1 MPHLPSPQT
10 FPFGKGRKGNVPL
23 LRGEDNACRLRA
35 AGVLFGIR
43 RREVK
48 DATGAYSVRR
58 DGLKREERFPYR
70 EHVVAGEL
78 FLKGFSVGGC
88 GLRGGPVAPWE
99 GIRDKGHPRMGAC
112 DFPGCSEARSV

>member
-1 MPHLPSPQT
+1 MS
-10 FPFGKGRKGNVPL
+10 PL

-88 GLRGGPVAPWE
+88 GLRGGLLRRGKASV
-99 GIRDKGHPRMGAC
+99 IGHPRMGAC